1 MFSIVFHYVVN
12 PSWQLAVGSTR
23 RRMSASRKKNTVLKP
38 SCSSHILGRARTNW
52 HYISPILGRDEGYH
66 MREDEPIERLTE
78 ADMPGIAFVKKIRS
92 LLEEEITTPER
103 KDDAQSQSIPSEVID
118 YYNQA
123 QGYEANNQF
132 GKVLETLL
140 EAINLVPDCARCW
153 SAFGPSL
160 LRMGW
165 RKEAEGVTKRALELD
180 GNSPKI
186 WADYG
191 DLLIYQ
197 KKIDEAANAYERSIE
212 LDSENDYVWHN
223 LGSVYL
229 AQQKIDGTIKA
240 WQEVTRI
247 NPKAANVWFN
257 LGTLLD
263 SLGQR
268 AEAEAAYAKFIQLRP
283 QDGPKAVAIAKER
296 IAAARR
302 GQGQGQPA
310 NFGI

>member
-1 MFSIVFHYVVN
+1 
-12 PSWQLAVGSTR
+12 
-23 RRMSASRKKNTVLKP
+23 
-38 SCSSHILGRARTNW
+38 
-52 HYISPILGRDEGYH
+52 
-66 MREDEPIERLTE
+66 MREDEPFERLTE

-92 LLEEEITTPER
+92 LLEEEITIVER
-103 KDDAQSQSIPSEVID
+103 KDDSKPQSIPSEVID
-118 YYNQA
+118 HYNQA
-123 QGYEANNQF
+123 QGFEANNQF

-140 EAINLVPDCARCW
+140 EAIDIAPGCARCW

-160 LRMGW
+160 LKMGW

-197 KKIDEAANAYERSIE
+197 KKIDEAAKAFERSIE
-212 LDSENDYVWHN
+212 LDSNNDYVWHN

-229 AQQKIDGTIKA
+229 AQKKIDGTIKA
-240 WQEVTRI
+240 WKEVTRI
-247 NPKAANVWFN
+247 NPKAAIVWFN

-263 SLGQR
+263 SMGR
-268 AEAEAAYAKFIQLRP
+268 GAEADAAYEKFIQLQP

-296 IAAARR
+296 LAAARR